1 MTFSSAF
8 PLTLFLDLQSCSF
21 SWYSVIMNSIN
32 FYWDA
37 GKGLFIWLHT
47 LMKIFVPSTNYEMFA
62 QNYMEWN
69 LFYVTAKRVHCD
81 EELQGDPAL
90 NDHSHPQHFCSE
102 QM

>member
-1 MTFSSAF
+1 
-8 PLTLFLDLQSCSF
+8 
-21 SWYSVIMNSIN
+21 
-32 FYWDA
+32 
-37 GKGLFIWLHT
+37 
-47 LMKIFVPSTNYEMFA
+47 MKMFVPSTNYEMFA

-90 NDHSHPQHFCSE
+90 NDHSRPQHFCSE